1 MSFRSFRSSSPDRWS
16 VPRPYS
22 DASLRMMKHGRV
34 LPMADEPG
42 LLRRLLSR

>member
-1 MSFRSFRSSSPDRWS
+1 MSLRSFRSSSPDAWS

-34 LPMADEPG
+34 LPMEDEPR
-42 LLRRLLSR
+42 LLRRLLGR

>member
-1 MSFRSFRSSSPDRWS
+1 MPLRSYRSSRPDPWS

-22 DASLRMMKHGRV
+22 DASLRMMKHGRI
-34 LPMADEPG
+34 LPMQDEPG

>member
-1 MSFRSFRSSSPDRWS
+1 MSLGSFRSSLPDPWS

-22 DASLRMMKHGRV
+22 DASLRMMKHGRI
-34 LPMADEPG
+34 LPMQDKPG

>member
-1 MSFRSFRSSSPDRWS
+1 MSLRSFRSSSPDPWS

-34 LPMADEPG
+34 LPMDDGPG
-42 LLRRLLSR
+42 LLRRLFGR

>member
-1 MSFRSFRSSSPDRWS
+1 MSLGRFRSSRPDPWS

-34 LPMADEPG
+34 LPMQDEPG
-42 LLRRLLSR
+42 LLRRLLNR